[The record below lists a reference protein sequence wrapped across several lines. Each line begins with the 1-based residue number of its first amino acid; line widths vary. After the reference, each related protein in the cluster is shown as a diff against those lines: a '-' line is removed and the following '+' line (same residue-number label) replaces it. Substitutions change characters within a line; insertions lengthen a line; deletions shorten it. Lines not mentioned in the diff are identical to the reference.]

1 MEIRSSQIGFR
12 QFLTESQDSLDVSTQ
27 DGLRYLNSKVRIEEF
42 LNTPVK
48 IEHKIKGQNL
58 TIIKVAD
65 NGDFNDWVIANK
77 GNILYKEYDYQSLSR
92 IKSECTGISQFRI
105 VTDHFSNL
113 GHVDIPTGTELLVKF
128 VMRSSMNLDYKKYH
142 KMILLGSSI
151 SKYHINFGKLK
162 TENTG
167 LDLSHRDEYAKILGI
182 DTPEILFNGVLGSEF
197 QFEQGIVN
205 KELGKLFSET
215 RNSMN
220 WTSPEILLQD
230 IRHLLLSVESGYGLD
245 DILVFYNNRVLEF
258 LRDCVDIIP
267 ANNSTE
273 YLSKVKSKALELY
286 TKVKYGRE
294 NELPDLLSTLSIELK
309 YMKLD
314 FCEENKSFSIRDD
327 IQEIAKNL
335 IIKNLRGNNNCL
347 ILGEFRVVTKAHY
360 KMIRRAI
367 RIFDNVVVCIISNS
381 KNRHTAV
388 LRTNMIYDTFPGV
401 RVIYHNDASLLSIIE
416 KSPININSV
425 YTGTDKINDY
435 IKQLQDSNVGVR
447 EYTRDGSSIS
457 ATKVIENI
465 QDSRYFKN
473 NTPEITHRYYSE
485 IVDLY
490 TGRVE
495 SSVSETDSSD
505 IAPVD
510 NKLGTSKI
518 KRICE
523 KCSDGKCDEC
533 VRIIKNGKLGNKIL
547 KDSI

>member
-42 LNTPVK
+42 LNTQVK

-58 TIIKVAD
+58 TIVKIAD

-77 GNILYKEYDYQSLSR
+77 GNILYREYDYQSLSR

-113 GHVDIPTGTELLVKF
+113 GHVDIPVGTELLVKF
-128 VMRSSMNLDYKKYH
+128 VMRSTNLDYKKYH

-151 SKYHINFGKLK
+151 SKYHISFGKLK

-167 LDLSHRDEYAKILGI
+167 LDLTYRDEYAKILGI
-182 DTPEILFNGVLGSEF
+182 DTPGILFNGVLGSEL
-197 QFEQGIVN
+197 QFEHGIIN
-205 KELGKLFSET
+205 RELSKLFSET
-215 RNSMN
+215 RNSIN
-220 WTSPEILLQD
+220 WASPKILLQD
-230 IRHLLLSVESGYGLD
+230 IRHLLLGVESKYGLG
-245 DILVFYNNRVLEF
+245 DIVISYNNKFLEF
-258 LRDCVDIIP
+258 TRDCVDITS

-286 TKVKYGRE
+286 TKVKSGRE
-294 NELPDLLSTLSIELK
+294 NELPDLLSTLSTELK

-314 FCEENKSFSIRDD
+314 FCEENKSFNIKDD

-367 RIFDNVVVCIISNS
+367 RVFDNVVVCIISNS
-381 KNRHTAV
+381 KNKHTAV
-388 LRTNMIYDTFPGV
+388 LKTNMINDTFPGV
-401 RVIYHNDASLLSIIE
+401 RVIYHNNASLLSIIE
-416 KSPININSV
+416 KSPININTI
-425 YTGTDKINDY
+425 YTGTDKLNDY
-435 IKQLQDSNVGVR
+435 IKQLQDSDVGVR
-447 EYTRDGSSIS
+447 EYVRDGSSIS
-457 ATKVIENI
+457 TTKIIENI
-465 QDSRYFKN
+465 QDFKYFKN
-473 NTPEITHRYYSE
+473 NTPEIIHRYYSE

-490 TGRVE
+490 TDRVE

-505 IAPVD
+505 IAPVVSPVVSPVD
-510 NKLGTSKI
+510 NKLGTSRV

-533 VRIIKNGKLGNKIL
+533 IRIA